1 MTNNKVTLA
10 TYVCSACGLEH
21 KFATEP
27 PLVCNECGASC
38 VPNENQTLSETN

>member
-1 MTNNKVTLA
+1 MSNVTLA

-27 PLVCNECGASC
+27 PLVCTEFPGSTAEPED
-38 VPNENQTLSETN
+38 VYTIELPQ